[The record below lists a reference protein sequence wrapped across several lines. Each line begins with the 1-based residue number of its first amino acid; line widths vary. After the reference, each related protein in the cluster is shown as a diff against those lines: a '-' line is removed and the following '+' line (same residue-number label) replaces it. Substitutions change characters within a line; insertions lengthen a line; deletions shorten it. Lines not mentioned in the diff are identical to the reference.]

1 MQKRGRKTGNFPV
14 TEKKT
19 GSLNHQEIEI
29 PAAMLPVFR

>member
-14 TEKKT
+14 TEKT